1 MYIWGIILIIL
12 LYFLLYQFRKY
23 IKQKKELLIDEK
35 INTMDITEYN
45 ELPDFLPV
53 EKLALLFEKVLNEY
67 KLNNISDTLFLEI
80 LYELALRQSDTY
92 QILRDDIRDDIDT
105 ILCKVWN
112 TKSFN
117 QVETITC
124 LIVILGLENCFEK
137 AKKSLIVDT
146 NMDKK
151 IRREI
156 EETIAE
162 VGENVKNPFYDLDS
176 KFKQKQD

>member
-1 MYIWGIILIIL
+1 MYIWGIILITL

-23 IKQKKELLIDEK
+23 IKHKKELLFDEK

-45 ELPDFLPV
+45 ELPDSLPV
-53 EKLALLFEKVLNEY
+53 EKLASLFEKVLNEY
-67 KLNNISDTLFLEI
+67 KINTIRDTEFLEI
-80 LYELALRQSDTY
+80 LYELALRQSNTY
-92 QILRDDIRDDIDT
+92 QLLRDDIRNDIDT
-105 ILCKVWN
+105 ILCKLWN

-137 AKKSLIVDT
+137 AKESLIVDT

-176 KFKQKQD
+176 KFKQKQE